1 MEGLFHLTSYL
12 ADDFLNDR
20 LSGKD
25 QSAVTLHLEECQVC
39 RRLILFSITGAEYL
53 VGPPSSAHLPK
64 MDEKLR
70 LYREWMQGSGPKVAG
85 GKNVLWP

>member
-1 MEGLFHLTSYL
+1 MENSFHVTSYL

-20 LSGKD
+20 LPEED
-25 QSAVTLHLEECQVC
+25 QSAVTLHLEECQDC

-53 VGPPSSAHLPK
+53 VGPPSSTQLFK
-64 MDEKLR
+64 IDEKLR
-70 LYREWMQGSGPKVAG
+70 LYREWMQGSGAKVAG